1 MTTKLSS
8 ACTTRVTA
16 AFTSAVACVAL
27 FAAAPA
33 VAEKADR
40 KEKITINAVDGD
52 ADHGKGFYRLEKNVV
67 IAQGT
72 LRITADRGT
81 AQTTANDNYN
91 ATLTGKPVCFR
102 QRTDNADWA
111 QGVAD
116 RVDYDSGKGI
126 VELIGNAT
134 LFVGDDETRANY
146 ITYNTQTSKYE
157 ARDSKQRTSE
167 GKGVTFVLAP
177 RDNNEDAP
185 ASAAGTGAAAPA
197 APAAATAAKPV
208 ANSRAPKTKTDS
220 PPKRNEPA
228 FSRCA

>member
-1 MTTKLSS
+1 MKVLTPQTG
-8 ACTTRVTA
+8 
-16 AFTSAVACVAL
+16 AL
-27 FAAAPA
+27 CALVLAAASVAPTF
-33 VAEKADR
+33 AEKADR

-72 LRITADRGT
+72 LKITADRGT

-102 QRTDNADWA
+102 QRTDNNDWA

-157 ARDSKQRTSE
+157 ARESKQRASE

-185 ASAAGTGAAAPA
+185 APAATTAAASPAAAVAPAAPA
-197 APAAATAAKPV
+197 APAAKPAGNARAAKP
-208 ANSRAPKTKTDS
+208 KTEM